1 MLEIVLKLVKTTHVT
16 DFCLKWRRTSPTPP
30 LWFKRL
36 STLEDKKWCGINNFF
51 GFSFQNRPCWICF
64 QSRNDTLYIY
74 IYVDTSIDKD
84 RALYISFY
92 NLGILAE
99 TLPNLHGM
107 YLEEVISSMEL
118 PRFTC
123 FNPNLDSMTTS
134 GYLSKLPFGRK
145 SIMWQHSSLGLH
157 PTFWYPPGSRTL
169 KYSHQT
175 GKTHNHLQKVPN
187 RKGILASS

>member
-1 MLEIVLKLVKTTHVT
+1 MALTTS
-16 DFCLKWRRTSPTPP
+16 LASP
-30 LWFKRL
+30 FKIAHAV
-36 STLEDKKWCGINNFF
+36 SASNPETIHC
-51 GFSFQNRPCWICF
+51 
-64 QSRNDTLYIY
+64 

-145 SIMWQHSSLGLH
+145 SIM
-157 PTFWYPPGSRTL
+157 
-169 KYSHQT
+169 
-175 GKTHNHLQKVPN
+175 
-187 RKGILASS
+187 